1 MRHLRCSP
9 VFPAFA
15 PSRRLGPA
23 YLYRGIPSGQNRC
36 DSSGAAEVAAKSVA
50 GCWFNRCDSSG
61 AAEVAAKS
69 VAGCWFKS
77 ALDWSGLFDIGAAK
91 DDQYGLLDIGAPSY
105 DQCGPFALNESV
117 AASPEGLE
125 LTGQVCIDYLAPF
138 CPAASYRDTPKPYQ
152 TLGSSPPLLALY
164 VPHTHA

>member
-23 YLYRGIPSGQNRC
+23 YLYRGIPSGQ
-36 DSSGAAEVAAKSVA
+36 
-50 GCWFNRCDSSG
+50 NRCDSSG